1 MAGKPRLGELAKAD
15 HGVRL
20 ASAYTATL
28 MDNPDSVLKERGR
41 DMKIYDEI
49 LRDDQVKPT
58 FQQRRLAVIQ
68 SEWTVEPASESS
80 QDKAAAE
87 FIKEQLTHIR
97 FDGITDKMLYGLLYG
112 YAVGECMWAYDGSRI
127 VLDDIKVR
135 DRSRFVFDVDGNLR
149 LIKAGEPHPVKLP
162 DQKFWVFSTGANH
175 SDNPYGLGLGH
186 YLYWPTFFKR
196 NDIKFWLIFLE
207 KFGQPTAMAKL
218 PPGQAEDPREREK
231 ALQVLD
237 AIQVDSGIVVPDN
250 ILVELLEAARHGTA
264 DYEALAER
272 MDRAIS
278 KVVLSQTM
286 TTDDGSSL
294 SQAQVHEA
302 VKQSVI
308 KSDADLICESFNGQV
323 VRWLTAWNFS
333 NANPPRV
340 WRNTEPE
347 EDLLQRA
354 ERDNKISTLG
364 YEPTEEYIEEVYG
377 PGWRKK
383 PEPMS
388 QPIAPDNLDPA
399 FAEQDA
405 SHPQLAQKKA
415 DRRNDQQ
422 ALADAADYFA
432 TRYHALY
439 GNQIEEL
446 LSYAGDTGDLQTFRS
461 HLEELLEQ
469 SSSSDAAIK
478 TIRDLGFYSRLM
490 GIFRGEKR

>member
-1 MAGKPRLGELAKAD
+1 MAGKPKLGELAKAD

-80 QDKAAAE
+80 DDKAAAE
-87 FIKEQLTHIR
+87 FIKEQLTTIR
-97 FDGITDKMLYGLLYG
+97 FDAITDKMLYGLFYG
-112 YAVGECMWAYDGSRI
+112 YAVGECLWGYDGSRI

-231 ALQVLD
+231 APAGAGRHPGRQRHRGPG
-237 AIQVDSGIVVPDN
+237 QHSGR
-250 ILVELLEAARHGTA
+250 AAGGR
-264 DYEALAER
+264 
-272 MDRAIS
+272 
-278 KVVLSQTM
+278 
-286 TTDDGSSL
+286 
-294 SQAQVHEA
+294 
-302 VKQSVI
+302 
-308 KSDADLICESFNGQV
+308 
-323 VRWLTAWNFS
+323 
-333 NANPPRV
+333 PPRH
-340 WRNTEPE
+340 R
-347 EDLLQRA
+347 
-354 ERDNKISTLG
+354 
-364 YEPTEEYIEEVYG
+364 
-377 PGWRKK
+377 
-383 PEPMS
+383 
-388 QPIAPDNLDPA
+388 
-399 FAEQDA
+399 
-405 SHPQLAQKKA
+405 
-415 DRRNDQQ
+415 
-422 ALADAADYFA
+422 
-432 TRYHALY
+432 
-439 GNQIEEL
+439 
-446 LSYAGDTGDLQTFRS
+446 
-461 HLEELLEQ
+461 
-469 SSSSDAAIK
+469 
-478 TIRDLGFYSRLM
+478 
-490 GIFRGEKR
+490 